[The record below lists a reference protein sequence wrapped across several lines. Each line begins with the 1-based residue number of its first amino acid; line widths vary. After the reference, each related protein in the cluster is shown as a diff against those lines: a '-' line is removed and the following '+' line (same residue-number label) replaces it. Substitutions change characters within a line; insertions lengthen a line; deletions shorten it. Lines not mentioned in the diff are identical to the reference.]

1 MIQLFQCGKFERYIY
16 LVERNFINVVGKIRN
31 FMFACITVP
40 LVCPL
45 FPREKLFNA
54 LIDPAVN
61 YLVKTQIRFI
71 CGEKSC
77 KL

>member
-1 MIQLFQCGKFERYIY
+1 M
-16 LVERNFINVVGKIRN
+16 
-31 FMFACITVP
+31 
-40 LVCPL
+40 CPL

>member
-1 MIQLFQCGKFERYIY
+1 
-16 LVERNFINVVGKIRN
+16 
-31 FMFACITVP
+31 MFACITVP

-61 YLVKTQIRFI
+61 YLVTKRR
-71 CGEKSC
+71 CRYALYVERKVVN
-77 KL
+77 